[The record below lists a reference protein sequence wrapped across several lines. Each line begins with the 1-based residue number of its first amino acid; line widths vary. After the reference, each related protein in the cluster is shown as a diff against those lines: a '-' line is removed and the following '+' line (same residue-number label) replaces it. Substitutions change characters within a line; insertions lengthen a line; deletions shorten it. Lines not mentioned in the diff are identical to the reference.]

1 MIKRL
6 TQFATLFLIAV
17 STPTLAIAQSNYV
30 MPRAVKLDP
39 IVRRTFSS
47 FYVRSF
53 PGGPIQRLYT
63 DGFYPIGWSRD
74 GKFAYYSEPV
84 DEECGCYFAELAIV
98 DLRTDKVLWE
108 FKNKPQ
114 DRADASGAPLPDDM
128 RKLWK
133 RNEKMFVEKLRQHGI
148 VQPVVVRPVSTD
160 RYEIIA
166 GERRWRAAQL
176 AGLVEIPVIVRDVD
190 DKTALEIAIVEN
202 VQRADLNPLEEA
214 LGYEQLIAEHGY
226 TQNDLGEIIGKSRSH
241 VANSLRLLKLPD
253 QVRDMLAAGS
263 LSAGH
268 ARALVSTSDPA
279 TLARTIVSKGMS
291 VRDAERLAQNDIKAQ
306 NDPRPAGTRKDEK
319 DSDTLALERTLS
331 DALGLDVAI
340 NHRGNGGQVKISY
353 KTLEQLEEI
362 CRLLE
367 RR

>member
-1 MIKRL
+1 MNDDVSKRRLGRGLAALIGEMDQPVPVEAERTISADRMIPIE
-6 TQFATLFLIAV
+6 FV
-17 STPTLAIAQSNYV
+17 SRNPRNPRRFFDDSELHDLA
-30 MPRAVKLDP
+30 
-39 IVRRTFSS
+39 SS
-47 FYVRSF
+47 
-53 PGGPIQRLYT
+53 I
-63 DGFYPIGWSRD
+63 
-74 GKFAYYSEPV
+74 
-84 DEECGCYFAELAIV
+84 
-98 DLRTDKVLWE
+98 
-108 FKNKPQ
+108 
-114 DRADASGAPLPDDM
+114 
-128 RKLWK
+128 
-133 RNEKMFVEKLRQHGI
+133 RQHGI
-148 VQPVVVRPVSTD
+148 VQPIVVRTMSRD

-176 AGLVEIPVIVRDVD
+176 AGLIEIAVIIRDVD

-202 VQRADLNPLEEA
+202 VQRADLNALEEA
-214 LGYEQLIAEHGY
+214 LGYEQLIAEYGY

-253 QVRDMLAAGS
+253 PVRDLLAAGS

-279 TLARTIVSKGMS
+279 GLARTIVAKGMS
-291 VRDAERLAQNDIKAQ
+291 VRDAEKLAQNNIKAQ
-306 NDPRPAGTRKDEK
+306 SEPQQAALRRDQK

-340 NHRGNGGQVKISY
+340 NHKASGGQIKISY
-353 KTLEQLEEI
+353 KSLEQLEEI

>member
-1 MIKRL
+1 MNDDLSKRRL
-6 TQFATLFLIAV
+6 GRGLAALIGEMDQ
-17 STPTLAIAQSNYV
+17 PT
-30 MPRAVKLDP
+30 
-39 IVRRTFSS
+39 
-47 FYVRSF
+47 
-53 PGGPIQRLYT
+53 
-63 DGFYPIGWSRD
+63 
-74 GKFAYYSEPV
+74 PV
-84 DEECGCYFAELAIV
+84 DAGKPGVNPDRLVPIEFISRNPRNPRRYFDETELH
-98 DLRTDKVLWE
+98 DL
-108 FKNKPQ
+108 
-114 DRADASGAPLPDDM
+114 ASSI
-128 RKLWK
+128 
-133 RNEKMFVEKLRQHGI
+133 RQHGI
-148 VQPVVVRPVSTD
+148 VQPVVARTISAD

-176 AGLVEIPVIVRDVD
+176 AGLIEIPVIVRDVD

-253 QVRDMLAAGS
+253 PVRDMLAGGS

-279 TLARTIVSKGMS
+279 SLARTIVSKGMS

-306 NDPRPAGTRKDEK
+306 NDPRPVGARKDEK

-331 DALGLDVAI
+331 DTLGLDVSI

>member
-1 MIKRL
+1 MNDDPSKRRL
-6 TQFATLFLIAV
+6 GRGLAALIGEMDQPDPVESGRSTVNVDRMVPIEFV
-17 STPTLAIAQSNYV
+17 SRNPKN
-30 MPRAVKLDP
+30 PR
-39 IVRRTFSS
+39 RYF
-47 FYVRSF
+47 
-53 PGGPIQRLYT
+53 
-63 DGFYPIGWSRD
+63 
-74 GKFAYYSEPV
+74 
-84 DEECGCYFAELAIV
+84 DEAELH
-98 DLRTDKVLWE
+98 DL
-108 FKNKPQ
+108 
-114 DRADASGAPLPDDM
+114 AASI
-128 RKLWK
+128 
-133 RNEKMFVEKLRQHGI
+133 RQHGI
-148 VQPVVVRPVSTD
+148 VQPVVARTVSTD

-176 AGLVEIPVIVRDVD
+176 AGLIEIPLIVRNVD

-241 VANSLRLLKLPD
+241 VANSLRLLKLPES
-253 QVRDMLAAGS
+253 VRGLLAGGS

-279 TLARTIVSKGMS
+279 SLARTIVSKGMS

-306 NDPRPAGTRKDEK
+306 SEPHSPTTTRDGK
-319 DSDTLALERTLS
+319 DSDTVALERTLS
-331 DALGLDVAI
+331 DALGLDVTI
-340 NHRGNGGQVKISY
+340 NHKGNGGQIRIAY
-353 KTLEQLEEI
+353 KSLEQLEEI